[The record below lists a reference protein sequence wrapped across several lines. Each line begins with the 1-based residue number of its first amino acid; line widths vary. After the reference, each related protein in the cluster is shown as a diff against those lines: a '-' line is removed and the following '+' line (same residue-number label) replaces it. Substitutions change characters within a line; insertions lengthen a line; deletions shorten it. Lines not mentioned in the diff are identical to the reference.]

1 MSLLRSLLLDA
12 DNDDKQE
19 CWMKEND
26 DDEHLNTFYKV
37 KASNHLNYKS
47 SSKIKTKL
55 AIQACLGTKER
66 LHLASQK

>member
-1 MSLLRSLLLDA
+1 LSLLRSLLLDA

-26 DDEHLNTFYKV
+26 DDDLNTFYKV

-55 AIQACLGTKER
+55 AIQACLGTKAR